1 MNSILNESEIRVP
14 AIVRAWWDHFDFIN
28 QICLANKLG
37 FGPET
42 LLDCGKFGEV
52 ESISE
57 NGICRIGRC
66 ILKVFRGTPKY
77 IEIHRGIPRYTEV
90 LEALS

>member
-1 MNSILNESEIRVP
+1 M
-14 AIVRAWWDHFDFIN
+14 
-28 QICLANKLG
+28 
-37 FGPET
+37 
-42 LLDCGKFGEV
+42 LDCGKFGEV
-52 ESISE
+52 ESIIES
-57 NGICRIGRC
+57 GICRIGRC